1 MDSPEQPGDVAS
13 YMEVEMAK
21 LSIPPKLDKPL
32 YQMNEAARLL
42 RLPDKTLRR
51 WIDGDR
57 RFERVMEPLIRPEST
72 GSTDVTWGEFVEAG
86 LLREF
91 RHRSLPIERLRPLMA
106 GLRERLG
113 VPYPLAHARPLFAG
127 GREMLWDEQV
137 ASDMPQSMLLVVRG
151 GPEDGYQLVLGEIAR
166 EYVSRV
172 EFEPPETG
180 VAARWYPAATRRIAL
195 DPRVAFGLPTINGV
209 RTETLAELTEA
220 GEPPS
225 EIARIYSDLGI
236 SVGDVRDASD
246 FERSL
251 ATAA

>member
-1 MDSPEQPGDVAS
+1 
-13 YMEVEMAK
+13 MARVRV
-21 LSIPPKLDKPL
+21 PPRLDKPV

-57 RFERVMEPLIRPEST
+57 RFDKVIEPLIRPEST
-72 GSTDVTWGEFVEAG
+72 GDTDVTWGEFVEAG

-91 RHRSLPIERLRPLMA
+91 RHRSLPIERLRPLIA

-113 VPYPLAHARPLFAG
+113 EPYPLAIARPLFAG
-127 GREMLWDEQV
+127 GKEMLWEEQV
-137 ASDMPQSMLLVVRG
+137 ARETPDSMLLVVRG

-166 EYVSRV
+166 DYVSRV

-180 VAARWYPAATRRIAL
+180 VAAKWYPATTRRIVL
-195 DPRVAFGLPTINGV
+195 DPRVSFGLPTINGV
-209 RTETLAELTEA
+209 RTETLAELRNA
-220 GEPPS
+220 GEPDT

-236 SVGDVRDASD
+236 SVDDVRSASE

-251 ATAA
+251 AQAA

>member
-1 MDSPEQPGDVAS
+1 
-13 YMEVEMAK
+13 MAK
-21 LSIPPKLDKPL
+21 ISVPPKLDKPV

-57 RFERVMEPLIRPEST
+57 RFEKVIEPLIRPEST

-113 VPYPLAHARPLFAG
+113 EQYPLAIARPLFTD
-127 GREMLWDEQV
+127 GREMLWEEQV
-137 ASDMPQSMLLVVRG
+137 ATGTPESMLLVVRG
-151 GPEDGYQLVLGEIAR
+151 GPEDGYQLVLGDIAR

-180 VAARWYPAATRRIAL
+180 VAAKWYPATTRRIAL
-195 DPRVAFGLPTINGV
+195 DPRVSFGLPTINGV
-209 RTETLAELTEA
+209 RTETLAELSGA
-220 GEPPS
+220 GESAS

-236 SVGDVRDASD
+236 SVDDVREASE

-251 ATAA
+251 AKAA